1 VSIDSREGRGRRRLT
16 VRDKSYPRAGKFK
29 TRKKRKEKKRKE
41 KKRKERMGEMPK

>member
-29 TRKKRKEKKRKE
+29 TRKKRKEKKRAD
-41 KKRKERMGEMPK
+41 GGNA